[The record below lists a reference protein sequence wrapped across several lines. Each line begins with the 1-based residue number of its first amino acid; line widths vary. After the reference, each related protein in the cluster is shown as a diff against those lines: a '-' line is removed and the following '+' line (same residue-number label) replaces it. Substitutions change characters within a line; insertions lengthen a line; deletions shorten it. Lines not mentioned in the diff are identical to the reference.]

1 VKIKWSYSYT
11 GSPEFDLKSP
21 QQNEELSYLK
31 SIDGFGGYNDIPP
44 DGSTVTVYSNILG
57 EDGVRDFRPALGNK
71 FYYLVTD
78 ELVTDRQDVITNGTQ
93 VTMSFSGG
101 RYQGSFVLSN
111 PNGYRYLILAADY
124 KNTLASTGGTLT
136 YTFVLNESATVD
148 STFNIKPGRK
158 EFPITP
164 TGNTRMR
171 VYVNDEIV
179 VDTGVI
185 NTPATPYFTKT
196 TQTADPVRIVIDSLA
211 AANAVSFGWTSINL
225 SKFAIDDT
233 NGTLANVCS
242 QSPSN
247 QDVWHNGTGLIPENG
262 DIIYS
267 DANGLNL
274 YDGGN
279 SYHMIGVSIGPGTEY
294 ALISSEGRVLSRGSC
309 VCSEVAIPVITQT
322 DITVTKNEKFFI
334 NMEATNNP
342 NSWSITT
349 TCDEYLLE
357 GGLRGSTFSYTD
369 CDGNSRS
376 TIVGINESKTVY
388 ASASPTVS
396 SGTGVVTLQ
405 GAYDKHELPMGV
417 SFENGLLQGIIQE
430 TGTYAVELNAS
441 NCFGA
446 ALPVTININCISGYN
461 LKPVGIDINNF
472 ADTGAAVC
480 LIGVSYDMLYHDGFG
495 AYPALNDTIYEDP
508 QSLNRFVGGSIWYMI
523 DGSTYS
529 IKVDETGRV
538 IDTHTC

>member
-31 SIDGFGGYNDIPP
+31 SVDGFGGYNEIPP
-44 DGSTVTVYSNILG
+44 DGSTVTVYSNVLG

-93 VTMSFSGG
+93 VTMSLSGG
-101 RYQGSFVLSN
+101 RYQGTFVLSN
-111 PNGYRYLILAADY
+111 PNDYRYLLIAADY
-124 KNTLASTGGTLT
+124 KNSIPSGGGSLT
-136 YTFVLNESATVD
+136 HTFSLNESASVD
-148 STFNIKPGRK
+148 TEFNVEPGRK
-158 EFPITP
+158 EFFITP
-164 TGNTRMR
+164 TGDTRMT
-171 VYVNDEIV
+171 VYVNDTLVI
-179 VDTGVI
+179 DSGVI
-185 NTPATPYFTKT
+185 STPELYYFTKT
-196 TQTADPVRIVIDSLA
+196 SDTKDPVRIVIESFS
-211 AANAVSFGWTSINL
+211 AANAVTFGLIAREL
-225 SKFAIDDT
+225 SRVYIDTT
-233 NGTLANVCS
+233 NGTLSNVCS
-242 QSPSN
+242 QNPTTALR
-247 QDVWHNGTGLIPENG
+247 HNGSSTLPVIG
-262 DIIYS
+262 DIIYTDTS
-267 DANGLNL
+267 GSSV

-279 SYHMIGVSIGPGTEY
+279 AYHLVGIISGSGSDYILVSRF
-294 ALISSEGRVLSRGSC
+294 GRVISAGSC

-322 DITVTKNEKFFI
+322 DITVTKNEKFSI

-369 CDGNSRS
+369 CDGNSKS
-376 TIVGINESKTVY
+376 LIVGINESKTVY

-405 GAYDKHELPMGV
+405 GSYDKHELPLGV
-417 SFENGLLQGIIQE
+417 SFENGLLQGVIKE
-430 TGTYAVELNAS
+430 TGTYAVELNVS

-480 LIGVSYDMLYHDGFG
+480 LIGASYDMLYHDGFG
-495 AYPALNDTIYEDP
+495 AYPELNDTIYEDP
-508 QSLNRFVGGSIWYMI
+508 QGLNRFVGGSIWYML